1 MKSPQATGAA
11 HRRRLL
17 RALAY
22 ALAAAASPAA
32 RGQLLGKVPRELP
45 PGRSIYDLRG
55 ECAVNGKPAAA
66 DTFIGAND
74 SVSTGDNSRLIFVA
88 GKDAFLL
95 RENSRMDL
103 IGNNGFVSGLRLLA
117 GAMLAVFGG
126 GPHSVAT
133 PLATMGLRGTG
144 LYVEARPDKT
154 YVCIC
159 YGTIEIEAVD
169 ADERETNTSR
179 HHDAPRYVL
188 AAGEKRIL
196 PAPLINHTDQELAL
210 IEALVGRTPPFALFD
225 SGYGTQKRY

>member
-1 MKSPQATGAA
+1 MKSPQATAAA

-22 ALAAAASPAA
+22 ALGAAASPTA

-55 ECAVNGKPAAA
+55 DCRVNGKPAAA
-66 DTFIGAND
+66 DTVIRVND
-74 SVSTGDNSRLIFVA
+74 TVSTGNGSQFIFVV

-95 RENSRMDL
+95 RENSQMALLGDNL
-103 IGNNGFVSGLRLLA
+103 FVSGLRLLT
-117 GAMLAVFGG
+117 GALLAVFGG
-126 GPHSVAT
+126 GQHTVTTDSVVLGT
-133 PLATMGLRGTG
+133 RGTG
-144 LYVEARPDKT
+144 VYVEARPDRT
-154 YVCIC
+154 YACVC
-159 YGTIEIEAVD
+159 YGTMEIAPND
-169 ADERETNTSR
+169 STERETIVSR

-188 AAGEKRIL
+188 ATGETRIL

-225 SGYGTQKRY
+225 SGYGTQRRY